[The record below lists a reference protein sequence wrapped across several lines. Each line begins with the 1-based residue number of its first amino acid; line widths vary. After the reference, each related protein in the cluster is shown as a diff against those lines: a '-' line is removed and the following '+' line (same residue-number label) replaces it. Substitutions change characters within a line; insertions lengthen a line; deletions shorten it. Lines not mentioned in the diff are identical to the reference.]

1 MQYLLYCFVCFK
13 VWGTIKEVFV
23 ANVLDTTLT
32 IMGFLCNGMPM
43 MQKLYQHDIG
53 KLKGS
58 HPLLVVI

>member
-1 MQYLLYCFVCFK
+1 
-13 VWGTIKEVFV
+13 V